1 MPHAGGVST
10 PAPTDTRRSGLVV
23 VAALVALMWLSEAV
37 DAVVGGLDAQG
48 IAPRSVDGLSGVVLA
63 PFLHVGFGHL
73 VSNTV
78 PFLVMGALIALSGLR
93 RVLVVTAVV
102 ALVSGLG
109 TWLVAPPSTVHL
121 GASGVVFGYGTYLVS
136 RGLFDRRWLYL
147 LTGLIVALVYGT
159 TLLLG
164 LVPQDGISWQAHL
177 FGAIGGLLAAR
188 LLARPRAG

>member
-1 MPHAGGVST
+1 VST